1 MGRALSIKGKET
13 MSKHKKP
20 LPIIVTLEGG
30 LVTCVSLADRRLIER
45 PVMVIDYDTDGAEVK
60 DLDRIRWHKT
70 SFGSAGNAM
79 AYVHGDEVVRTC
91 LTARTQKTLM
101 EAYA

>member
-1 MGRALSIKGKET
+1 MRKRN
-13 MSKHKKP
+13 KP

-30 LVTCVSLADRRLIER
+30 LVTCVSSADERLIGR
-45 PVMVIDYDTDGAEVK
+45 PVMVIDYDTDGADPQ

-70 SFGSAGNAM
+70 SFGSAGTAM
-79 AYVHGDEVVRTC
+79 AYVHGDEVVQTC
-91 LTARTQKTLM
+91 IVAGTQKKLM